1 LEASTLSDPKPQSI
15 PLKDR
20 ILGLWRMMSGFRFV
34 YLGAT
39 IALGMAALAKTSSFL
54 LLRYLVDEVLLRS
67 QIAQAVLLIAAA
79 FIGLAAVEGTFSFLT
94 GRLTALTA
102 EGITKRLREQLFD
115 HIQRLSFSFHN
126 NAQTGDLIQ
135 PVTSDVS
142 AIQRFF
148 AEQAI
153 EIGRILLLF
162 SVNFI
167 ALLSLNVQL
176 ALVSVIIVPVLSL
189 VSFFFFRRISRMYE
203 QFQEQ
208 DARVSTV
215 LQENLSGV
223 RVVKAF
229 ARQAYETEKFETENY
244 NLFVRGRELLK
255 QHAYYWPVTDIVAN
269 LQIIAGFTIG
279 ALMVIDQ
286 TISIGT
292 YLAYAGMI
300 HMIIHPMRGLGRVIV
315 NASTGL
321 VSYQRIL
328 NILGEPQESL
338 TEGTYRPEVDVKGE
352 IIFDHVGFHYED
364 DQPVLQDITFRA
376 EPGQIIALLGST
388 GSGKTTLV
396 NLLPRFFD
404 YTDGLLTL
412 DGVDLKAYPREYLR
426 RQIGIVEQEP
436 FLFSR
441 SIRENISDGVG
452 RQVSDE
458 EVVAAAKAAAI
469 HEVVMSFPEDYKTV
483 VGERGVT
490 LSGGQKQRVAIART
504 ILKNP
509 RILLLDDATSSVD
522 TETEAEIRTALER
535 LMRNRTTFI
544 IAHRIQ
550 SVMTAD
556 LILVLDKGRIVQRG
570 THDELVAQPGTY
582 QQVYDLQARTE
593 LELEREIAGV

>member
-1 LEASTLSDPKPQSI
+1 MSDTKTQPT

-20 ILGLWRMMSGFRFV
+20 ILGLWRMMSGYRYV

-39 IALGMAALAKTSSFL
+39 IALGFAAIAKTSSFL
-54 LLRYLVDEVLLRS
+54 LLRYLIDEVLLRS
-67 QIAQAVLLIAAA
+67 QIAQAVLLIAVA
-79 FIGLAAVEGTFSFLT
+79 FIGLAAVEGVFSFLT
-94 GRLTALTA
+94 GRLTARTA

-135 PVTSDVS
+135 RVTSDVS

-229 ARQAYETEKFETENY
+229 ARQAYETEKFETENH
-244 NLFVRGRELLK
+244 NLFMRGRELLK

-279 ALMVIDQ
+279 ALMVIDR

-338 TEGTYRPEVDVKGE
+338 TEGTYRPEGDVKGE
-352 IIFDHVGFHYED
+352 IIFDQVGFHYED
-364 DQPVLQDITFRA
+364 GQPVLQDITFHA
-376 EPGQIIALLGST
+376 EPGRIIALLGST

-412 DGVDLKAYPREYLR
+412 DGVDLKKYPREYLR

-441 SIRENISDGVG
+441 SIRENISYGVG

-458 EVVAAAKAAAI
+458 EVIAAAKAAAI
-469 HEVVMSFPEDYKTV
+469 HDVVMSFPEDYKTV

-522 TETEAEIRTALER
+522 TETEADIRTALER

-556 LILVLDKGRIVQRG
+556 LILVLDKGCIVQRG
-570 THDELVAQPGTY
+570 THDELVAKPGTY